1 MTKAALTVQEKKK
14 KRKKRKKRGHVND
27 SERVHTGILRML
39 EKWAVRGQCLSAQVL
54 VLPGQTK
61 VSEEKSEGLSSRG
74 VCVYVHLLPEREGVA
89 AQNIYKWQAKHTK
102 MIPSWDIGA
111 RTVMMVWVTCSNGEG
126 VFGVTGHEVA
136 LDSVKSHIVSTTGCQ
151 GGGEGRGVSWQTSHL
166 GPRLAWSLTGQR

>member
-1 MTKAALTVQEKKK
+1 MWTTRRESTLASYGCWKNERSGVSVSRHKSWFCQAKQKRVKKNLK
-14 KRKKRKKRGHVND
+14 GSVA
-27 SERVHTGILRML
+27 EV
-39 EKWAVRGQCLSAQVL
+39 C
-54 VLPGQTK
+54 
-61 VSEEKSEGLSSRG
+61 

-151 GGGEGRGVSWQTSHL
+151 GEGEGRGVSWHTSHL
-166 GPRLAWSLTGQR
+166 GPHLAWSLTGQRWRRGIN

>member
-1 MTKAALTVQEKKK
+1 M
-14 KRKKRKKRGHVND
+14 ND

-39 EKWAVRGQCLSAQVL
+39 EKWAVRSQCLSAQVL